1 MYNKQK
7 GVCAVNKRNLAII
20 IIAIIGLIC
29 SIDLVYIFIKT
40 NFLNDNIPSFCTV
53 NNFVDCDGV
62 AKTNFSVVFGIP
74 LAIWG
79 VILYLL
85 FLFLALVDKIQ
96 AKLPNTIFK
105 VFKNPLAYISTI
117 GFLAFVC
124 SMTLAGISVWIIQK
138 VCILCVATY
147 FLNLA
152 IAIIA
157 KNKTSFAQNLK
168 TTIIDFWAGVKEYTV
183 LFIACL
189 IFGIACLA
197 YLTKS
202 NVLAPN
208 IYKYNN
214 FTQFSE
220 MSSDDYKTKGNT
232 LGNKDGIVKVYIY
245 SDFHCPYC
253 KITNK
258 MFQKLAHENKN
269 VEIMH
274 VNFPLDRACNK
285 YVQKTVHGGSCELAR
300 YAIAAREQGD
310 YWGMISELYGTEKSA
325 DIEKIAK
332 KLDLN
337 YEQLKK
343 DANSEKVAKIL
354 NSEIELCIANNINV
368 TPTYTIDGIKFI
380 GGAPYEEIKTKVRQ
394 AENRLKK

>member
-1 MYNKQK
+1 M
-7 GVCAVNKRNLAII
+7 NKRNIAIA

-29 SIDLVYIFIKT
+29 TFDLVYIFIKT

-79 VILYLL
+79 VILYCL
-85 FLFLALVDKIQ
+85 FLLLACVDKIQ
-96 AKLPNTIFK
+96 AKFPNSIFK

-117 GFLAFVC
+117 GFIAFAC
-124 SMTLAGISVWIIQK
+124 SMSLAAVSIILIQK
-138 VCILCVATY
+138 ICILCVVTY

-157 KNKTSFAQNLK
+157 KNKISFIENVK
-168 TTIIDFWAGVKEYTV
+168 TTIVDFWAGVKEYTI
-183 LFIACL
+183 LFIVCAFAGVAL
-189 IFGIACLA
+189 LW
-197 YLTKS
+197 YLTTT

-208 IYKYNN
+208 VYKYNN
-214 FTQFSE
+214 FTKFSQ
-220 MSSDDYKTKGNT
+220 MTADDYKVNGNI
-232 LGNKDGIVKVYIY
+232 LGHKDGKVKIYIY
-245 SDFHCPYC
+245 SDFQCPYC

-269 VEIMH
+269 VEISH
-274 VNFPLDRACNK
+274 VNLPLDKACNK
-285 YVQKTVHGGSCELAR
+285 YIQKTVHKGSCELAK
-300 YAIAAREQGD
+300 YAIAAGEQGN
-310 YWGMISELYGTEKSA
+310 YWGMISEIYSA
-325 DIEKIAK
+325 GNVIDIKKIAE
-332 KLDLN
+332 KLNLD
-337 YEQLKK
+337 YEKLKS
-343 DANSEKVAKIL
+343 DANSEKIAKIL
-354 NSEIELCIANNINV
+354 NSEIELCIANEINV

-394 AENRLKK
+394 AENRLKHNKN